1 MGLIGSSSSSSWGS
15 EAWLQLLGRCVAER
29 SEPGKIASRFHTAAI
44 CDSHRFLALLTL
56 LVCFLRCFFFLYFL
70 FFFFV
75 IPLDFVL
82 FMWYWIKLYC
92 IVRCPIAI
100 VTTVLDALNK
110 RHRYVYVLLPYQ
122 RPKKGRVKGAFDKAD
137 VGVQWT
143 VDNGHWDCGMWGCG
157 AMYCMFYFWFRRI
170 YNGQLLRKAGSW
182 LAIAYLFNTISFGP
196 ITGDVMTL
204 LHCFNPLSF
213 GYIWFSWTADTL
225 TTLCSIE
232 QHNCQVLLSYR
243 LLPT

>member
-1 MGLIGSSSSSSWGS
+1 
-15 EAWLQLLGRCVAER
+15 
-29 SEPGKIASRFHTAAI
+29 
-44 CDSHRFLALLTL
+44 
-56 LVCFLRCFFFLYFL
+56 
-70 FFFFV
+70 
-75 IPLDFVL
+75 
-82 FMWYWIKLYC
+82 MWYWIKLYC

-110 RHRYVYVLLPYQ
+110 RHRYVDVLLPYQ

-157 AMYCMFYFWFRRI
+157 AMYCMFYFWFRRV

-196 ITGDVMTL
+196 RWCHDTFAL
-204 LHCFNPLSF
+204 LQSDIYDSVELQTHWRLSAQLSSIIVRCYF
-213 GYIWFSWTADTL
+213 RIGYYRRSCDISWQYTSLAGGKIPAACLPWIIWSHLAAL
-225 TTLCSIE
+225 LVKCS
-232 QHNCQVLLSYR
+232 S
-243 LLPT
+243 